1 MAQHSA
7 ESLPIDIHY
16 NKLLDWL
23 ISRRHCSKEWQG
35 ATVAIREKINSAIQD
50 MPEVEEISALLEGTY
65 INYFH
70 CLTILGLLKETES
83 GKKNIFGQYSS
94 QRMKDW
100 AEIVKLFEKDGVYLG
115 EVAQM
120 ISRNVNYEIPA
131 LKKQIAK
138 CQQIQKDCTRKEA
151 DYSSN
156 QSELRRKYDASCK
169 QMGIEGKK
177 IKSEL
182 AALVRDLPTEY
193 QKMAKTTK
201 SLQSAVDYYLNFVSY
216 VMKSNKFESES
227 LQFLKFVVSHGDVTT
242 YQWRTGSAPDRV
254 EDTNIQIDTTDEQE
268 VVEEAGDIDWGGEE
282 EQIDFGDDIN
292 LDITDITVESGGAE
306 TELKGDDDN
315 GIDYGDLVDEG
326 AKDATVDTAGDG
338 VARGK
343 DALSVL
349 DNPDTRNEF
358 INDLLELEAF
368 LTQRLSDMGSEED
381 VLAGSQ
387 FQSAPSAIQIDA
399 SKVKDMLNNVKAILE
414 KLTSVQ
420 MQHLL
425 LIRNSPRYVERLKDS
440 LKQTLTLADKMVFY
454 EKEMVVKRKEALEEQ
469 GQLEP
474 KLDVLISKTKVMQKQ
489 MEGEISKKYKDRSVN
504 IMGEINT
511 I

>member
-1 MAQHSA
+1 MAQQMA

-23 ISRRHCSKEWQG
+23 VSRRHCSKDWQK
-35 ATVAIREKINSAIQD
+35 ATITIREKINTAIQD

-70 CLTILGLLKETES
+70 CLTILRLLKETES

-120 ISRNVNYEIPA
+120 VSRNVNYEIPA
-131 LKKQIAK
+131 LKKQIGK

-151 DYSSN
+151 DYSTN

-201 SLQSAVDYYLNFVSY
+201 SLQPAVDYYQNFVSF
-216 VMKSNKFESES
+216 VMKSDKFESES
-227 LQFLKFVVSHGDVTT
+227 LQFLKFIISNGDVTT
-242 YQWRTGSAPDRV
+242 YQWRTGSAPVKV

-268 VVEEAGDIDWGGEE
+268 VVEETGDIDWGGEE
-282 EQIDFGDDIN
+282 DQIDFGADIN

-306 TELKGDDDN
+306 TELKGEDEN
-315 GIDYGDLVDEG
+315 GIDYGDLIEEET
-326 AKDATVDTAGDG
+326 KDISVATTGDG

-368 LTQRLSDMGSEED
+368 LTQRLSEMSSEDD

-399 SKVKDMLNNVKAILE
+399 SKVKDMLNKVKGILE
-414 KLTSVQ
+414 QLTSVQ

-425 LIRNSPRYVERLKDS
+425 LIRNSPRYVERLRDS

-474 KLDVLISKTKVMQKQ
+474 KLDTLVSKTKVMQKQ
-489 MEGEISKKYKDRSVN
+489 MEGEISKKYKDRPVN